1 MKLFAMPTIML
12 LQITLLPFHKN
23 CMPEPYGD
31 LIKQANQPLLYVGG
45 GAEKKTLSHW
55 LKSKT
60 CNRNFLVWLMLAY
73 TYLAT
78 ADIGFLFRSPKI
90 IKLVINSQYF

>member
-1 MKLFAMPTIML
+1 MANYMALNEYLVKAER
-12 LQITLLPFHKN
+12 N
-23 CMPEPYGD
+23 CLG
-31 LIKQANQPLLYVGG
+31 YVGG

-90 IKLVINSQYF
+90 IK

>member
-1 MKLFAMPTIML
+1 MANYMALNEYLVKAER
-12 LQITLLPFHKN
+12 N
-23 CMPEPYGD
+23 CLG
-31 LIKQANQPLLYVGG
+31 YVGG

-73 TYLAT
+73 MYLLEAPK
-78 ADIGFLFRSPKI
+78 GFQVKRHKGMV
-90 IKLVINSQYF
+90 IKLRQAIGSHLWQIR

>member
-1 MKLFAMPTIML
+1 MALNEYLVKAER
-12 LQITLLPFHKN
+12 N
-23 CMPEPYGD
+23 CLG
-31 LIKQANQPLLYVGG
+31 YVGG

-73 TYLAT
+73 TARPRDT
-78 ADIGFLFRSPKI
+78 RI
-90 IKLVINSQYF
+90 LVPEKNRAAQNRAS